1 MCAWFQGV
9 AFIVIFRLY
18 KRDMRGNKRLHSSY
32 LSVVIVCKWNCF
44 TPLLHH
50 CSGCLGRQEVRDVT
64 RRGTGSGELGVEL
77 ENRKQGKRQIRGPL
91 RCCPTIP
98 LFLSLIFDFQ
108 PPLANHTADGLSA
121 GQSLWGLFFHRW
133 EHSVMVSGWTK
144 WHGLVRLLMR
154 GMRNFAHGNAQ
165 HLCHT

>member
-18 KRDMRGNKRLHSSY
+18 KRDMRGNKWLHSSY

-50 CSGCLGRQEVRDVT
+50 CSGCLGRQEVGDVT
-64 RRGTGSGELGVEL
+64 LKGTGSGELGVEL
-77 ENRKQGKRQIRGPL
+77 ENRKQGNRQIRWPL

-98 LFLSLIFDFQ
+98 LFLSILFDFQ
-108 PPLANHTADGLSA
+108 YPPPPSQSHSRWPLSCPITVGVILSQMGA
-121 GQSLWGLFFHRW
+121 FC
-133 EHSVMVSGWTK
+133 
-144 WHGLVRLLMR
+144 HGVRLNQMTW
-154 GMRNFAHGNAQ
+154 FS
-165 HLCHT
+165 